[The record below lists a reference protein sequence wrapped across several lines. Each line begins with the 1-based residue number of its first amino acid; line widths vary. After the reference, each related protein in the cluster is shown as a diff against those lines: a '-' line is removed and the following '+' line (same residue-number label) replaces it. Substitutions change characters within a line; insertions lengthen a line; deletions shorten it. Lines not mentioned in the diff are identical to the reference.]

1 MIPELGH
8 FSLIIGLAFAML
20 LAIVPLVGVARKDQ
34 YLVRYAWP
42 LSYGMFFF
50 ILFSV
55 IALGYS
61 FAVDDF
67 SVAYVAHHS
76 NSELPIFFKIAAVWG
91 GHEGSLL
98 FWVFS
103 LAAWAAAVA
112 LFSKGLEEVFTAR
125 VLAVLA
131 MILIGF
137 TLFMLLTSSPFE
149 R

>member
-20 LAIVPLVGVARKDQ
+20 LAIVPLIGVARKDQ

-50 ILFSV
+50 IFLSV

-67 SVAYVAHHS
+67 SVANVAHHS

-91 GHEGSLL
+91 GHEKWMALKLPTYTRPLRQSRLFKVLKLQRVGRSQGWRGRKGS
-98 FWVFS
+98 S
-103 LAAWAAAVA
+103 
-112 LFSKGLEEVFTAR
+112 R
-125 VLAVLA
+125 DY
-131 MILIGF
+131 
-137 TLFMLLTSSPFE
+137 
-149 R
+149 

>member
-50 ILFSV
+50 IFLSV
-55 IALGYS
+55 VALGYS

-67 SVAYVAHHS
+67 SEIQPAPRSSSQREAVSRAGRQRISNVAQPASRTGRRGHHRS
-76 NSELPIFFKIAAVWG
+76 STPHTIAAVVVDLNDDSQG
-91 GHEGSLL
+91 AEVGASSGSRMDDGPEVIDLL
-98 FWVFS
+98 
-103 LAAWAAAVA
+103 
-112 LFSKGLEEVFTAR
+112 
-125 VLAVLA
+125 
-131 MILIGF
+131 
-137 TLFMLLTSSPFE
+137 
-149 R
+149 